1 MKKLLMIMMA
11 IVFMS
16 CTENQRSREFGGD
29 YTYTIE
35 KGQKIIQTTWI
46 YDDLWILT
54 RPMIKTDIAETLS
67 FSPAEHGLF
76 GFKKPIKLI
85 ETK

>member
-1 MKKLLMIMMA
+1 MKKLLMIMVAMVMFA
-11 IVFMS
+11 CAPALEQS
-16 CTENQRSREFGGD
+16 
-29 YTYTIE
+29 YTLE

-67 FSPAEHGLF
+67 FSPAEHGIF
-76 GFKKPIKLI
+76 DFKKPIKLI